1 MRDRIA
7 VGISDPATSAEA
19 LTWAMHEAAKT
30 GAEVVLV
37 HVLHEAAAS
46 VETTAGDRMLAAE
59 LRTARMLSPE
69 SSVQVRSLA
78 GSVMWQLVAASDD
91 YDLIVIGTHKSG
103 FIHGSVYGSASL
115 SLAATA
121 ACPVIVVPAVA
132 TADPSGVVVGA
143 DGSVAGIAALA
154 FAVAQAA
161 NAQQLLTVVRVS
173 PPAPASARRGDDL
186 PDPAA
191 DRLLSRLRALALASH
206 PGAAVRTRNIMGS
219 PAETLVAASA
229 GSRLL
234 VLGDSRTGSS
244 APPALGVVCHD
255 ALLNIRVPTAIV
267 HSADS
272 ASADPAMQRAA
283 WLRSVRAARAGG
295 ADPESVPPTESVP
308 AARV

>member
-1 MRDRIA
+1 MRNCIA
-7 VGISDPATSAEA
+7 VGIADPATSAAA
-19 LTWAMHEAAKT
+19 LTWAMREAAKT

-37 HVLHEAAAS
+37 HVLDEAAAS
-46 VETTAGDRMLAAE
+46 VETTAGERMLAAE

-91 YDLIVIGTHKSG
+91 YDLIAVGTHKSG

-121 ACPVIVVPAVA
+121 ACPVVVVPAVA

-154 FAVAQAA
+154 FAAAQAA
-161 NAQQLLTVVRVS
+161 NAQQQLTIVRVS
-173 PPAPASARRGDDL
+173 PRASPRRGDDL
-186 PDPAA
+186 PDVAA
-191 DRLLSRLRALALASH
+191 DRLLSRLQALALASR
-206 PGAAVRTRNIMGS
+206 PALAVRTRNLTGS

-244 APPALGVVCHD
+244 APPALGIVCHD

-283 WLRSVRAARAGG
+283 WFRSVRAARAGG
-295 ADPESVPPTESVP
+295 VDAASVPPTESVP
-308 AARV
+308 AARL